1 MLLRLILYSGGS
13 TGLDLRGA
21 DVRGP
26 RFPYRVAV
34 ATPVERP
41 SVLGMPPWA
50 VDMLITAT
58 ILACT
63 AMYGLLNY
71 RQHPQVP
78 GVAVAALT
86 TLPLLV
92 RSRWPIPVL
101 GVVMTGTLVYYSLG
115 YHHGPIALAG
125 MVALFTVAT
134 TGDRLRSLQFGIAVS
149 AAVVGVK
156 AAIKPATLTDGSA
169 LGQVAWV
176 TVALLAGE
184 AVRHKRALFAELVER
199 AQRAEQT
206 REEEARSRVAA
217 ERMRIARELHDVVAH
232 GIAMIN
238 VQAGV
243 AAHVIDS
250 QPDQAKTALLHIKDA
265 SKTAL
270 AELRT
275 TLGLLRQEG
284 ETEVPIEPAPGLG
297 QLDALV
303 AAARRTGL
311 SVTVKGEVRPLPPAL
326 DLAAYRIAQE
336 ALTNVVKHAGATLAT
351 VTLTHTDARVV
362 LEVADD
368 GVGVAAPFDSGGH
381 GLVGMRERAAAV
393 GGRLVAGPADAGGF
407 LVQAELPLVE
417 VS

>member
-1 MLLRLILYSGGS
+1 
-13 TGLDLRGA
+13 
-21 DVRGP
+21 
-26 RFPYRVAV
+26 
-34 ATPVERP
+34 
-41 SVLGMPPWA
+41 
-50 VDMLITAT
+50 
-58 ILACT
+58 
-63 AMYGLLNY
+63 
-71 RQHPQVP
+71 
-78 GVAVAALT
+78 
-86 TLPLLV
+86 
-92 RSRWPIPVL
+92 
-101 GVVMTGTLVYYSLG
+101 
-115 YHHGPIALAG
+115 
-125 MVALFTVAT
+125 
-134 TGDRLRSLQFGIAVS
+134 
-149 AAVVGVK
+149 
-156 AAIKPATLTDGSA
+156 
-169 LGQVAWV
+169 V

-184 AVRHKRALFAELVER
+184 AVRHKRALFAELMER

-243 AAHVIDS
+243 AAHVIDT

-303 AAARRTGL
+303 AAARRSGL
-311 SVTVKGEVRPLPPAL
+311 SVTVKGEIRPLPPAL

-336 ALTNVVKHAGATLAT
+336 ALTNVVKHANATLAT
-351 VTLTHTDARVV
+351 VTLTYTDECVV

-381 GLVGMRERAAAV
+381 GLVGMRERATAV
-393 GGRLVAGPADAGGF
+393 GGRLTAGPAEAGGF
-407 LVQAELPLVE
+407 LVQVELPLVE
-417 VS
+417 VR